1 MIHGLNIWKTLNLY
15 GDLKNDLHHIIIM
28 RDISWVLPTSCNS
41 NHDLNHIFLPRRRA
55 PKKNA
60 ISGASTLIIIFDL
73 GNARKTSEHKRRNT
87 YWHSDAVW
95 VPQLQVLTH
104 PRAQAD
110 QWASMPVATPG
121 NGPDR
126 NAGSMKTDRRK
137 HSFPSGES
145 RRGPP
150 GVTRASSPASKAC
163 REMCKMCEGIRFPC
177 PALVSSQ
184 NSCAWSPSESMQR
197 RGPIARN
204 CDTTRLSA

>member
-15 GDLKNDLHHIIIM
+15 GDLNDLHHIIIM

-55 PKKNA
+55 PKKKNA

-87 YWHSDAVW
+87 YWHPDAVW

-137 HSFPSGES
+137 HSFPSGAS
-145 RRGPP
+145 GGDASQFSGLKGVQGDVQDVRRDQVSVPRLGLLPELVRLVP
-150 GVTRASSPASKAC
+150 VRINAKKRANSKELRYNKVA
-163 REMCKMCEGIRFPC
+163 RL
-177 PALVSSQ
+177 AL
-184 NSCAWSPSESMQR
+184 
-197 RGPIARN
+197 IY
-204 CDTTRLSA
+204 